1 MTIKEYRKWINSLP
15 KELDG
20 FELVHR
26 EYYDSTD
33 DEILG
38 KETEVYSVHID
49 KPNQKACNMH
59 QKSYMK
65 FQEGKNVTRLNVP
78 NMEQPIH

>member
-49 KPNQKACNMH
+49 NPNKKLVICT
-59 QKSYMK
+59 KIIY
-65 FQEGKNVTRLNVP
+65 EIPRGK
-78 NMEQPIH
+78 

>member
-26 EYYDSTD
+26 EYYDSTE

-49 KPNQKACNMH
+49 DLNKKACNMH

-65 FQEGKNVTRLNVP
+65 FQEGKNVTQLNVP

>member
-1 MTIKEYRKWINSLP
+1 MIIKEYRKWINSLP
-15 KELDG
+15 KELDD

-49 KPNQKACNMH
+49 DENRKACNMH

-65 FQEGKNVTRLNVP
+65 FTEGDNVTKIDVP
-78 NMEQPIH
+78 SIDSPKH